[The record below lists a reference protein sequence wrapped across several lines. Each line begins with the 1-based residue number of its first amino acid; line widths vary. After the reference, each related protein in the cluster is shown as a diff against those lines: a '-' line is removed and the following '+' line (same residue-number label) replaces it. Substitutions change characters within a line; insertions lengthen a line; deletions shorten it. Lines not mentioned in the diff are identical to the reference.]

1 MACIIPFKGLRY
13 NPDKAGSLADLVT
26 PPYDVI
32 DAAAQDCYYR
42 RHPYNIIRLEYGK
55 TYPEDNENNNRYTR
69 SAKDFK
75 SWLSKQVLTQEAS
88 PALYLYEQ
96 EFTLGGEKRI
106 RSGFFGGVRLEPYE
120 KGIILPHE
128 ETMPKHKADRLAL
141 MRACEASFSPIFGL
155 YADRENTIIS
165 TMRENVKNTAPDV
178 DFTDEDGYGHR
189 MWVITDSR
197 VIGRVQQ
204 TMGDK
209 QIFIADGHH
218 RYETALNYKKERES
232 GSIRPG
238 GDSAVSAASSCSTAP
253 DGSISCSYTSD
264 PVYNYTM
271 MTLVN
276 LYDPG
281 LVVLPTHRLIE
292 NVASLDK
299 NKLIEQLK
307 ANFTVEEYIL
317 KPDKSNFREI
327 LAVMEEKMQPGGAVC
342 PADTVKHRHAFC
354 LYAGDN
360 KIFMLSLK
368 DNIDVTGIM
377 PQDRSKAWQGL
388 DVSVLHSLIIEKHLG
403 ICGELRAKAEH
414 ITYSREEEG
423 ALDQVDRGEYQL
435 AFFLNPTLVEEV
447 TEIAGKGEKMP
458 QKSTFFYP
466 KVKTG
471 IVMYKL

>member
-1 MACIIPFKGLRY
+1 MACVTPFKGLRY
-13 NPDKAGSLADLVT
+13 NPDKTGNLVDLIT

-32 DAAAQDCYYR
+32 DAAAQDCYYK

-55 TYPEDNENNNRYTR
+55 TFPEDNESSNRYTR

-75 SWLSKQVLTQEAS
+75 AWLREHVLTQES
-88 PALYLYEQ
+88 RPAFYLYEQ
-96 EFTLGGEKRI
+96 EFTLGGEKKI
-106 RSGFFGGVRLEPYE
+106 RSGFFSGVKLEPYE
-120 KGIILPHE
+120 KGVILPHE

-141 MRACEASFSPIFGL
+141 MHACEASFSPIFGL
-155 YADRENTIIS
+155 YADRENTVIS
-165 TMRENVKNTAPDV
+165 AMRERIKNIDPDV
-178 DFTDEDGYGHR
+178 DFTDEDGDSHR
-189 MWVITDSR
+189 MWVITDSQA
-197 VIGRVQQ
+197 IGRVQQ
-204 TMGDK
+204 AMSDK
-209 QIFIADGHH
+209 RIFIADGHH

-232 GSIRPG
+232 SAGRLENN
-238 GDSAVSAASSCSTAP
+238 AVSVASSCSATA
-253 DGSISCSYTSD
+253 DGSVNCSYTSD

-292 NVASLDK
+292 NVTSLDK
-299 NKLIEQLK
+299 TRLIEQLK
-307 ANFTVEEYIL
+307 ENFAVEEYTL
-317 KPDKSNFREI
+317 VPDKSNFRDI
-327 LAVMEEKMQPGGAVC
+327 MGMMGEKIQNNRTAGVENR
-342 PADTVKHRHAFC
+342 HRHAFC

-360 KIFMLSLK
+360 KIFLLSLK
-368 DNIDVTGIM
+368 DNIDISGLM
-377 PQDRSKAWQGL
+377 PQDKSKAWQGL
-388 DVSVLHSLIIEKHLG
+388 DVTVLHTLIIEKHLG
-403 ICGELRAKAEH
+403 ICGEMRAKAEH
-414 ITYSREEEG
+414 IAYSREEEG
-423 ALDQVDRGEYQL
+423 ALDQVDQGEYQL